1 MKSDIK
7 FYRVILN
14 ILFFIFYI
22 LLASIIFSFTFPSIL
37 VLLWKDV
44 LSPADPIF
52 DKIQVVILVLVP
64 VFTLIFR
71 KYFYLPIMDKYSIW
85 KSESKKEIIKEKL
98 KDKKINKVEEIK
110 YEEKIVKKD
119 EKKEEI
125 MDKNDNSPKLD
136 IKIGKEIK

>member
-1 MKSDIK
+1 
-7 FYRVILN
+7 
-14 ILFFIFYI
+14 
-22 LLASIIFSFTFPSIL
+22 
-37 VLLWKDV
+37 V

-85 KSESKKEIIKEKL
+85 KSESKKEISKEKL
-98 KDKKINKVEEIK
+98 KDKKIDKVEKIK

>member
-71 KYFYLPIMDKYSIW
+71 KYFYLPILDKYSIW
-85 KSESKKEIIKEKL
+85 KSESKKEISKEKL
-98 KDKKINKVEEIK
+98 KDKKIDKVEKIK

>member
-44 LSPADPIF
+44 LSPTDPIF
-52 DKIQVVILVLVP
+52 DKIQIVILVLVP

-119 EKKEEI
+119 EKKQEI
-125 MDKNDNSPKLD
+125 IDKDDNSPKLD

>member
-119 EKKEEI
+119 EKKQEI
-125 MDKNDNSPKLD
+125 IDKDDNSPKLD

>member
-44 LSPADPIF
+44 LSPTDPIF
-52 DKIQVVILVLVP
+52 DKIQIVILVLVP

-85 KSESKKEIIKEKL
+85 KSESKKEISKEKL
-98 KDKKINKVEEIK
+98 KDKKIDKVEKIK

>member
-44 LSPADPIF
+44 LSPTDPIF
-52 DKIQVVILVLVP
+52 DKIQIVILVLVP

-85 KSESKKEIIKEKL
+85 KSESKKEISKEKL
-98 KDKKINKVEEIK
+98 KDKKIDKVEKIK

-119 EKKEEI
+119 EKKQEI
-125 MDKNDNSPKLD
+125 IDKDDNSPKLD

>member
-44 LSPADPIF
+44 LSPTDPIF
-52 DKIQVVILVLVP
+52 DKIQIVILVLVP

-98 KDKKINKVEEIK
+98 KDKKINKVE
-110 YEEKIVKKD
+110 
-119 EKKEEI
+119 
-125 MDKNDNSPKLD
+125 
-136 IKIGKEIK
+136 

>member
-85 KSESKKEIIKEKL
+85 KSESKKEISKEKL
-98 KDKKINKVEEIK
+98 KDKKIDKVEKIK

>member
-44 LSPADPIF
+44 LSPTDPIF
-52 DKIQVVILVLVP
+52 DKIQIVILVLVP